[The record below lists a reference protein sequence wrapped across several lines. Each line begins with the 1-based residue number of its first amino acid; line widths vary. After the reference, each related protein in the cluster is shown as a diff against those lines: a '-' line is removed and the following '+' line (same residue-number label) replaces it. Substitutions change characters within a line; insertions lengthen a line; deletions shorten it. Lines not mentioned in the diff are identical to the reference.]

1 MEYPNEENFVKNFT
15 KKNYKRKV
23 RVTDDGVTKRE
34 GDIPYVKWKNSDNSF
49 SSWIAKK
56 DIFI

>member
-1 MEYPNEENFVKNFT
+1 MEYLNEENFVKNFT

-34 GDIPYVKWKNSDNSF
+34 GDIPYVKRKNSDNSF
-49 SSWIAKK
+49 NSWIAKK